1 MFNHVVS
8 ENVDNTFNFSL
19 VINKIVII
27 SSITFF
33 HLLPFLLI
41 EKDYFKKVKNNLLI
55 KSIIIFLTLIFINY
69 SFNYNY
75 EIGGGGIFFKINNF
89 LFGNN
94 YLFIFIFITFYI
106 YTR

>member
-1 MFNHVVS
+1 M
-8 ENVDNTFNFSL
+8 
-19 VINKIVII
+19 INKIVII

-33 HLLPFLLI
+33 HLSPFLLI

-55 KSIIIFLTLIFINY
+55 KSIIIFLTLIVINY

-75 EIGGGGIFFKINNF
+75 EIGGGGIFFKISNF

-94 YLFIFIFITFYI
+94 YLFYFYFYNFFIFI
-106 YTR
+106 